1 MTSVSVVD
9 ASALAALL
17 FGEPEGAAVAVS
29 LGDTA
34 LVAPALLNFEM
45 ANICLKKLRRHPEQ
59 RDALLTAFAQQTR
72 MAIEIVDIDQSAAL
86 RLAEQ
91 TGLTTYDAAYLWLA
105 RRLQATL
112 VTLDKQLAAADAS
125 DAAP

>member
-1 MTSVSVVD
+1 MSVSVVD

-17 FGEPEGAAVAVS
+17 FGEPEGAAVAVR

-34 LVAPALLNFEM
+34 LVAPALPNFEM
-45 ANICLKKLRRHPEQ
+45 ANICLKKLRRHPE
-59 RDALLTAFAQQTR
+59 RRNALLMAFAQQTR
-72 MAIEIVDIDQSAAL
+72 MAIEIVDIDQGAAL

-91 TGLTTYDAAYLWLA
+91 TGLTTYDAAYLWLS
-105 RRLQATL
+105 RRLQAAL

-125 DAAP
+125 GAAP